1 MRAILLLLAI
11 VGIYGVKS
19 YLVSRRTRETCISI
33 ALGATESDVLWLV
46 LREGLALTLAGVA
59 IGLLLSWAVGRLVS
73 GMLYDVSPLDPVVF
87 AAAPVLLTVAAMVAS

>member
-19 YLVSRRTRETCISI
+19 YLVSRRTRETCIRM